1 MIRQSLLAL
10 AAVAVLGTG
19 ALTPNTAAAAWRGWH
34 RDAIEDRFERRDRF
48 EDRREH
54 RDRVED
60 RFERRDRFED
70 RFDRRFFFVRHPFA
84 FRRFAFVGGDGC
96 VSIRR
101 AWTPWGW
108 SWQRIWVCG

>member
-48 EDRREH
+48 EDRFEH
-54 RDRVED
+54 R
-60 RFERRDRFED
+60 
-70 RFDRRFFFVRHPFA
+70 FFVRHPIA
-84 FRRFAFVGGDGC
+84 FRRFAFADVDGC
-96 VSIRR
+96 VGIRR

-108 SWQRIWVCG
+108 SWRRIWVCG

>member
-34 RDAIEDRFERRDRF
+34 RDAIEDRFE
-48 EDRREH
+48 H
-54 RDRVED
+54 R
-60 RFERRDRFED
+60 
-70 RFDRRFFFVRHPFA
+70 FFVRHPIA
-84 FRRFAFVGGDGC
+84 FRRFAFADVDGC
-96 VSIRR
+96 VGIRR

-108 SWQRIWVCG
+108 SWRRIWVCG